1 MKLTWELRYKCVEE
15 WPPLTWLCK
24 CDNDNREIDIYHGKL
39 VETNTEWFGEAV
51 WDDTYELGNFDTTD
65 IIFGSGGRIREESVI
80 FVSSGSTVDRLH
92 SLQTKTGTFISNSLV
107 CLLSATEAIVSTSYS
122 RYYEDFETII
132 NGIDRYKNTLDTSV
146 GSIRLTYFRNLK
158 WNGKELLEIDKPKLV
173 RDFSSFGSY
182 RGFLET
188 SLQKMADN
196 MSSSSRKYPYSMM
209 GTISSGY
216 DSPTIA
222 VLAKQFGLTEAI
234 AFNQARS
241 GEVDHGK
248 QIAEILGIKLT
259 ILDRDAWRTTELP
272 EVPFIAANA
281 KGPDVYFQGAEDL
294 LSRRVLM
301 TGFNGGKVWG
311 RENKKLTEDIV
322 RKDPSGLSLSEY
334 RLWVGFIH
342 CPVPFMG
349 VRQIKDINAISNS
362 AQMSNW
368 RVPGDYDRPICRRIV
383 EEAGVPRGYF
393 GMKKKAASVLFFK
406 KNSFLSLNSRK
417 KYNYWL
423 RKHFGNFLLPSN
435 FSVFI
440 GKSKL
445 FNYLQTLALLSGNIL
460 QAAAQIAPK
469 KLSFISRLANLLKG
483 FGDKEYL
490 FRHTFPWAI
499 EIAKRRYTSINKL
512 N

>member
-1 MKLTWELRYKCVEE
+1 MELRYQCMEE
-15 WPPLTWLCK
+15 WPPLAWLCK
-24 CDNDNREIDIYHGKL
+24 CGIDNQVIEIYQGKL
-39 VETNTEWFGEAV
+39 VETNKEWFGEAV
-51 WDDTYELGNFDTTD
+51 WDDTYKLGNFDTTD

-107 CLLSATEAIVSTSYS
+107 CLLSATDAIVSTSYS

-132 NGIDRYKNTLDTSV
+132 NGLDRYKNTLDTSV

-216 DSPTIA
+216 DSPTVA
-222 VLAKQFGLTEAI
+222 VLANQFGLKEAI
-234 AFNQARS
+234 AFDRSRS
-241 GEVDHGK
+241 GKTDCGTK
-248 QIAEILGIKLT
+248 IAEILGVRLEI
-259 ILDRDAWRTTELP
+259 IAREAWTTKELP

-281 KGPDVYFQGAEDL
+281 KGPDVYFQGAEDKL
-294 LSRRVLM
+294 RGRVLM
-301 TGFNGGKVWG
+301 TGFQGGKIWS
-311 RENKKLTEDIV
+311 REDRILTDDIV

-342 CPVPFMG
+342 CPIAFMG
-349 VRQIKDINAISNS
+349 ARQVKDINAISNS
-362 AQMSNW
+362 PQMENW
-368 RVPGDYDRPICRRIV
+368 SIAGKYNKPICRRIV
-383 EEAGVPRGYF
+383 EEAGVPREYF
-393 GMKKKAASVLFFK
+393 GITKKASSVLFFK
-406 KNSFLSLNSRK
+406 KHSFLSPSSQE
-417 KYNYWL
+417 NYYRWL
-423 RKHFGNFLLPSN
+423 RKHFWL
-435 FSVFI
+435 SVFI

-445 FNYLQTLALLSGNIL
+445 FNYLQTLARIAGRGI
-460 QAAAQIAPK
+460 QAFTTAAPVQLRFVLWFAK
-469 KLSFISRLANLLKG
+469 KLEG
-483 FGDKEYL
+483 FGNKEYL
-490 FRHTFPWAI
+490 FRHVFPWAI
-499 EIAKRRYTSINKL
+499 EIAKDRYTSINKF